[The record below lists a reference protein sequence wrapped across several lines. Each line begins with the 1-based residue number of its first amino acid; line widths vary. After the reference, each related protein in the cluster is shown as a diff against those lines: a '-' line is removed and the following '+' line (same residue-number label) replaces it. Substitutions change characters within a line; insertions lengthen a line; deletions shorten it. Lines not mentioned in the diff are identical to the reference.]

1 MYGRENLV
9 QKPEKLVTC
18 GGGLM
23 SVGRTRLD
31 SVSMRDKKSV
41 CYRQYANTCKIVFPA
56 QFSFVREERYLTV
69 HVVRQF
75 KKK

>member
-1 MYGRENLV
+1 MYAREKLV
-9 QKPEKLVTC
+9 QKPQKLVTC

-31 SVSMRDKKSV
+31 RVSMRDKKSV

-69 HVVRQF
+69 HVLRQL
-75 KKK
+75 